1 MNTNTRMI
9 PVSFH
14 VAKRSFGEFHFCQL
28 PPLGSIKTFEQLPDF
43 VMPFVNADTG
53 EHEHV
58 ACYIEKMEPALYRD
72 HSSAVVGKA
81 IVEQMTAALAN
92 TCKIPVFTKLEALPV
107 QYQRHLR
114 PLQRPEGGFAAQ
126 VAVST
131 AASYSALA
139 EREQTEFWMDAMAK
153 AFVAEVD
160 QIMHNRDQ
168 TRHFAT
174 QKVVDINVIDGKLA
188 RMTVEREAY
197 KVEFHVSKR
206 APQVREVYSNPLPGP
221 NYNGYNGRHEVQ
233 FEHAG
238 LSLAAKIDCY
248 SGAFLKKLMTDVSI
262 EANVKAVFYL
272 GLGEAKGIVDDISA
286 AQHFGA

>member
-43 VMPFVNADTG
+43 VMPFVNARDG
-53 EHEHV
+53 KHELV
-58 ACYIEKMEPALYRD
+58 AVYIEKMEPALYRD
-72 HSSAVVGKA
+72 HSSAIVGKVL
-81 IVEQMTAALAN
+81 ITEMVGTLADARE
-92 TCKIPVFTKLEALPV
+92 IPVSTRVEALPV

-126 VAVST
+126 AAVGN

-160 QIMHNRDQ
+160 HIMHNRDH
-168 TRHFAT
+168 TRHFAPDVT
-174 QKVVDINVIDGKLA
+174 IRTVDGKLA
-188 RMTVEREAY
+188 HMTVEREAY
-197 KVEFHVSKR
+197 KVEFYVSKQ
-206 APQVREVYSNPLPGP
+206 APQVREVYANRVPGP
-221 NYNGYNGRHEVQ
+221 NYNGYNGRQEVQ
-233 FEHAG
+233 FEHAD
-238 LSLAAKIDCY
+238 LSLTARIDCY
-248 SGAFLKKLMTDVSI
+248 SGDYLKKLMADENI

-272 GLGEAKGIVDDISA
+272 GLGEAKGIIDDISA
-286 AQHFGA
+286 AQHFGV